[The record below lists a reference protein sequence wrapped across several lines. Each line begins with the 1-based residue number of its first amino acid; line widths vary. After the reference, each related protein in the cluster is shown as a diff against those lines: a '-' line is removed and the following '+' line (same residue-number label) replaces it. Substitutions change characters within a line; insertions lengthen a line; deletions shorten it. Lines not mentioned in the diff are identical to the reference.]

1 MADSA
6 DQAGNGMPS
15 TAPPPSVSPASYYAE
30 FWPENAIYG
39 EQHGFPR
46 AERAG
51 SPLTSR
57 PPTQECMVIAVGCY
71 QAA

>member
-30 FWPENAIYG
+30 FSPENAING
-39 EQHGFPR
+39 EQHGFPC
-46 AERAG
+46 ADGAG
-51 SPLTSR
+51 QSADISAANP
-57 PPTQECMVIAVGCY
+57 ECMVIAVGC
-71 QAA
+71 